1 MSSNINIKQIGKSF
15 FINVVKS
22 LNNENTLVNKFN
34 QLKDND
40 YVKKDVLRV
49 IGPNLNLSLKNYERM
64 EEIQKSFSKIH
75 NVLGDEQKTKLDNL
89 DKVNHIDTKELNEA
103 TNDLKNLIKSSQTN
117 QSEDYK

>member
-1 MSSNINIKQIGKSF
+1 MSSNINIKKIGNSF
-15 FINVVKS
+15 FINVIKE
-22 LNNENTLVNKFN
+22 LNSENILVTKVN

-40 YVKKDVLRV
+40 YVKKDVLKI
-49 IGPNLNLSLKNYERM
+49 IGPDLNLSLKNYERM

>member
-49 IGPNLNLSLKNYERM
+49 IGPNLNLSLKN
-64 EEIQKSFSKIH
+64 
-75 NVLGDEQKTKLDNL
+75 
-89 DKVNHIDTKELNEA
+89 
-103 TNDLKNLIKSSQTN
+103 
-117 QSEDYK
+117 